1 MNNIG
6 PAIDRFRAT
15 CIGAFSDRPD
25 QYFGVCFERRRLART
40 SFPNKGQGQT
50 MPCSSPWPYCTLPFT
65 WHILDEIPESF
76 QTFCYFKYLWKKCS
90 ILSNGITDRLS

>member
-25 QYFGVCFERRRLART
+25 QNFGVCFERRRLSRT
-40 SFPNKGQGQT
+40 
-50 MPCSSPWPYCTLPFT
+50 
-65 WHILDEIPESF
+65 
-76 QTFCYFKYLWKKCS
+76 
-90 ILSNGITDRLS
+90 

>member
-1 MNNIG
+1 MTGRTSILEFVSNAG
-6 PAIDRFRAT
+6 DLPGLD
-15 CIGAFSDRPD
+15 
-25 QYFGVCFERRRLART
+25 LT

>member
-15 CIGAFSDRPD
+15 CIGASSILEFVSNAGDLPGLD
-25 QYFGVCFERRRLART
+25 LT

>member
-1 MNNIG
+1 
-6 PAIDRFRAT
+6 
-15 CIGAFSDRPD
+15 
-25 QYFGVCFERRRLART
+25 
-40 SFPNKGQGQT
+40 

-65 WHILDEIPESF
+65 WPILDEIPESF